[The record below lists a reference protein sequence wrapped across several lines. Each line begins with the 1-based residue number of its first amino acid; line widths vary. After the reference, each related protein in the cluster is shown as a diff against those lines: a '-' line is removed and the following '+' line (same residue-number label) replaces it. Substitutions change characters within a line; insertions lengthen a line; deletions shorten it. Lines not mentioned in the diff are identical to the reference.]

1 MTSLFGSETFQ
12 RKSECKFIQLD
23 IKELCPFMTEKTLN
37 NVISFAESYISIS
50 KEDIR
55 IIKHRRKSLLFYE
68 NEAWKKKTLIQH
80 LMLQWVAMMVRNSA
94 SVLEYTISFKK
105 YTFKRLYEL
114 MQRRWVIY
122 ST

>member
-1 MTSLFGSETFQ
+1 ME
-12 RKSECKFIQLD
+12 
-23 IKELCPFMTEKTLN
+23 EKDTD
-37 NVISFAESYISIS
+37 
-50 KEDIR
+50 K
-55 IIKHRRKSLLFYE
+55 
-68 NEAWKKKTLIQH
+68 H

-122 ST
+122 PT